1 MITSTHM
8 LTSIAKIF
16 QLRLQRGTFLDIPG
30 LPLQFLLEQ
39 TLLRIR
45 NVFIALRFVTCAIC
59 LANIHPRDGRCTAAE
74 GAHST
79 CKVGITLR
87 IVHSEQIRS
96 CGSKEVQQR
105 RGIDE
110 KVKLPDVRNVLLF
123 AVGSISRIIG
133 HVMLFCFSTICTEH
147 IKPFSWSHVRKSDEK
162 MRLPRGSDHSMT
174 IGSAHVIIILSRI
187 SLLHNS
193 YT

>member
-133 HVMLFCFSTICTEH
+133 HIMLFFFSTICTEH
-147 IKPFSWSHVRKSDEK
+147 IKPFSLSHVRKRDEK

-187 SLLHNS
+187 SLLHNN